1 LDDLSGVG
9 TPEQL
14 KMQETAL
21 NTLHEIGASVWQF
34 ASHLVNLLEPQGSQ
48 ITISPFA
55 AQCLYDAATQYQWYI
70 EETGK
75 VELKAAVDL
84 LKQALAFIGCSWKV
98 GGKPGPVSHSITTTD
113 TDLEKYCR
121 ILEGETV

>member
-1 LDDLSGVG
+1 
-9 TPEQL
+9 
-14 KMQETAL
+14 MQETAL

-34 ASHLVNLLEPQGSQ
+34 ASHLVSLLEPQGSQ

-55 AQCLYDAATQYQWYI
+55 AQCLYAAATQYRWYI

-75 VELKAAVDL
+75 VEFQAAVDL
-84 LKQALAFIGCSWKV
+84 LKHALTLIGRSWKV
-98 GGKPGPVSHSITTTD
+98 GGKPKPTTYSITTTD
-113 TDLEKYCR
+113 TDLEKYCK